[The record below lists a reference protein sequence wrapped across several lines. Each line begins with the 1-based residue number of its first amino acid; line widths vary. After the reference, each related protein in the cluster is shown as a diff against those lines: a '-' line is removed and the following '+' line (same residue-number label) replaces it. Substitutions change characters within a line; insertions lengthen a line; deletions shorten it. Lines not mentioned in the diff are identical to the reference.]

1 MANTRMNQPPS
12 SKHGDF
18 MQPQHRRR
26 RFSSISAPLMFVV
39 VIVAIIFV
47 MSVFFRVRDIQVV
60 GNSHYT
66 NEEIIR
72 AIDIEEGDNLF
83 FFDRFASLSRV
94 FAKLPYIEEVTV
106 TRHLPDR
113 VVIEVTESKALAY
126 LVLGDE
132 YWTLDHNCKVLGKA
146 VLDELSSL
154 IPVEGIKPGTLL
166 IGEPMQTEDN
176 DLELVEYLREILFQM
191 QERGIYQSITLVD
204 FSNPDDV
211 YFYYGDRFTVR
222 LGRNSE
228 TEYKFG
234 MFVSVLQ
241 KLSNGDVGYLDLSDG
256 RSARFMAE

>member
-1 MANTRMNQPPS
+1 M
-12 SKHGDF
+12 
-18 MQPQHRRR
+18 
-26 RFSSISAPLMFVV
+26 
-39 VIVAIIFV
+39 
-47 MSVFFRVRDIQVV
+47 
-60 GNSHYT
+60 
-66 NEEIIR
+66 
-72 AIDIEEGDNLF
+72 
-83 FFDRFASLSRV
+83 
-94 FAKLPYIEEVTV
+94 
-106 TRHLPDR
+106 TRHLPDK
-113 VVIEVTESKALAY
+113 VVIEVSESKALAY

-146 VLDELSSL
+146 VLSELSSL

-176 DLELVEYLREILFQM
+176 DFELVEYLREILFQM
-191 QERGIYQSITLVD
+191 QERGLWQNITLVD

-241 KLSNGDVGYLDLSDG
+241 KLSGGDVGYLDLSDG
-256 RSARFMAE
+256 KTAHFMAE